1 MGTSKLPG
9 KQLLGGN
16 LVKDL
21 HPIHGGVV
29 ILFVSPCKGNRNKL
43 RLGGGWATGL
53 KYRLNVR
60 FTMTVSGT

>member
-1 MGTSKLPG
+1 MGTGKLPG

-16 LVKDL
+16 PAMDL

-29 ILFVSPCKGNRNKL
+29 NLFVSSCKGNRNKL

-53 KYRLNVR
+53 KYRLNLR